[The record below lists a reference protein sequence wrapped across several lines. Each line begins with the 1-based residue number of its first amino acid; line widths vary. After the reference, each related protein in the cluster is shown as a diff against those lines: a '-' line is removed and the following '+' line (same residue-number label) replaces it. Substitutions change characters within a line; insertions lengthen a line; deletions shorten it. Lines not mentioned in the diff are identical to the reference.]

1 MPVMEKTVRLLDFNI
16 YDEFV
21 EKEASSGS
29 ENSSDNGSD
38 NGNEY
43 KNKFKQDMK
52 RFVIQM
58 FGINEEGKK
67 ASIIVEEYQPFFY
80 LKVENNW
87 GQTKKNAFF
96 NHLKLKVGK
105 YYDMSGL

>member
-1 MPVMEKTVRLLDFNI
+1 MEKTVRLLDFNI

-58 FGINEEGKK
+58 FGINEKGETFSLFVKDYN
-67 ASIIVEEYQPFFY
+67 IIRI
-80 LKVENNW
+80 
-87 GQTKKNAFF
+87 
-96 NHLKLKVGK
+96 
-105 YYDMSGL
+105 MSGMGSLAWID